1 MILEGTNINNEVDNI
16 KTEKE
21 IEEEFLS
28 IFRSTSNAINYVWCS
43 GQNIDRLVALY
54 RACLKSKKIMVV
66 DVYVANVLKEIH
78 GRRPNCFER
87 GRCNWLW

>member
-16 KTEKE
+16 KTEKD

-28 IFRSTSNAINYVWCS
+28 IFRSNSEAINYVWCS

-54 RACLKSKKIMVV
+54 RACLRSKKIMVV

-78 GRRPNCFER
+78 GAD
-87 GRCNWLW
+87 